1 MDYMKPESLNR
12 TLAII
17 AWGKDDKGQDD
28 VAIVTGIL
36 TTSDDAFFLHRGSE
50 NLPFRIQGQWLDRI
64 GEVQPENK
72 DLLQGADFQ
81 LSLSVGNLADDDL
94 VSYKGL

>member
-1 MDYMKPESLNR
+1 MKPESLNR

-17 AWGKDDKGQDD
+17 AWGKDAKGRDD
-28 VAIVTGIL
+28 VAVVTGVL
-36 TTSDDAFFLHRGSE
+36 TEVDDSYFLHRGGEQS
-50 NLPFRIQGQWLDRI
+50 PFRIHDEWLVRI
-64 GEVQPENK
+64 CEVQPENK
-72 DLLQGADFQ
+72 DLLMGADFQ